1 MPQPIPPDA
10 PPAQHETWHPPMA
23 PLPAQGQWCRPVV
36 CAQKAVSAQVPAQ
49 KAIVAQRFE
58 CRQCDVTWYDTDST
72 CWNCHQPATPAATG
86 RTGHG
91 PPGVAGLPM
100 GLRA

>member
-23 PLPAQGQWCRPVV
+23 PLPAQGQWCPPVFPV
-36 CAQKAVSAQVPAQ
+36 QKAVSAQVPAQ
-49 KAIVAQRFE
+49 KAIVAQRFV
-58 CRQCDVTWYDTDST
+58 CRQCDVAWYDTDTT
-72 CWNCHQPATPAATG
+72 CWNCHRPAHPAATG

-91 PPGVAGLPM
+91 SPDLAGWRPPCW
-100 GLRA
+100 